1 MPLSKKYADA
11 LKRFDRDAQYTPTE
25 GLALVK
31 SLASAKFDET
41 VEMVSRLGVDPR
53 KADQM
58 VRGTVALPAGTGK
71 TLRIAVFATGDAAQ
85 AARDAGAAV
94 LLVSAELDEIL
105 SLADRVAVMFGGKIV
120 AILEAKEA
128 ERVLVGRLMAGL
140 SA

>member
-1 MPLSKKYADA
+1 MRLAGVVQDITARK
-11 LKRFDRDAQYTPTE
+11 QTE
-25 GLALVK
+25 AEL
-31 SLASAKFDET
+31 
-41 VEMVSRLGVDPR
+41 
-53 KADQM
+53 
-58 VRGTVALPAGTGK
+58 
-71 TLRIAVFATGDAAQ
+71 I